1 MKKIEAIIRPH
12 LLENVKDALQALGV
26 QGMTI
31 NEVKGFGRQKGHT
44 EVYRGS
50 EYKIEF
56 IPKIKIEVVID
67 DEIADQAIDAVCKAA
82 RTGKFGDGKIFVF
95 NVEEAIRI
103 RTGEHGEHAV

>member
-12 LLENVKDALQALGV
+12 LLESVKDALQTLGV

-31 NEVKGFGRQKGHT
+31 SEVKGFGRQKGHT

-50 EYKIEF
+50 EYKVEF
-56 IPKIKIEVVID
+56 VPKLKIEVILD
-67 DEIADQAIDAVCKAA
+67 DEIVESAIDSIIETA

-95 NVEEAIRI
+95 PVEEAIRI
-103 RTGEHGEHAV
+103 RTGEHGANAV

>member
-12 LLENVKDALQALGV
+12 LLESVKDALQTLGV

-31 NEVKGFGRQKGHT
+31 SEVKGFGRQKGHT

-50 EYKIEF
+50 EYKVEF
-56 IPKIKIEVVID
+56 VPKLKIEVILD
-67 DEIADQAIDAVCKAA
+67 DEVVESAIDTIIKAA

-95 NVEEAIRI
+95 PVEEAIRI
-103 RTGEHGEHAV
+103 RTGEHGENAV

>member
-12 LLENVKDALQALGV
+12 LLESVKDALQTLGV

-56 IPKIKIEVVID
+56 VPKVKIEVVID
-67 DEIADQAIDAVCKAA
+67 DEILEDAIAAITKTA

-95 NVEEAIRI
+95 TVEEAIRI
-103 RTGEHGEHAV
+103 RTGEHGLGAI